1 MKTYKTILHL
11 WITFISLLSFLVGWV
26 MLAHSRKPVQP
37 SQNQNNVVN
46 LAPLPTLAPI
56 QGFGNSG
63 SSGNGLG
70 LFSPQVQQVQPRT
83 RSFLRTGGS

>member
-11 WITFISLLSFLVGWV
+11 WITFVSLLSFLVGWV

-37 SQNQNNVVN
+37 SQNQNSVLN
-46 LAPLPTLAPI
+46 LAPLPTLPPI
-56 QGFGNSG
+56 QAFGNSG
-63 SSGNGLG
+63 SNGNGLG
-70 LFSPQVQQVQPRT
+70 FVSPQVQQVQPQP